1 MQNFIKIYMKIA
13 LSSRFHLD
21 NIGDTVIM
29 HTFKNKYMA
38 IFQPLD

>member
-1 MQNFIKIYMKIA
+1 MQNFIQIYMKIS

-38 IFQPLD
+38 IFQLLN